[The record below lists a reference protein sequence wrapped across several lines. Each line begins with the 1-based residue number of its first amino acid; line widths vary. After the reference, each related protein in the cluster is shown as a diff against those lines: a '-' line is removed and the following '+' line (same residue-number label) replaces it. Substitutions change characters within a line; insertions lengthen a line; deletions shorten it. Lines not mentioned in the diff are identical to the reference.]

1 MWLRFLVKDYDGFSH
16 CTEKKFI
23 SIDEAE
29 KEAKRMVMDVNFVE
43 SVTLNSL
50 LSDIT
55 LEDTVKGLPNPKFF
69 NTQCNEKKV
78 FPSPSK

>member
-1 MWLRFLVKDYDGFSH
+1 MRFRFLVKDYDGFSH

-43 SVTLNSL
+43 SVTLFSQF
-50 LSDIT
+50 SDDSCWKIRYSDQFRY
-55 LEDTVKGLPNPKFF
+55 EDL
-69 NTQCNEKKV
+69 
-78 FPSPSK
+78 